1 MRPARCTPSRRQKP
15 ECPACG
21 QRVILVKTAASG
33 GVKRTMCDPEW
44 HRGDGR
50 KTLVTRDGRQI
61 VKAPPE
67 VLGREPHW
75 GTCPRRQELI
85 RITRS

>member
-1 MRPARCTPSRRQKP
+1 MQPCTHRDERRSKP
-15 ECPACG
+15 TCPACG
-21 QRVILVKTAASG
+21 QRIIFVKTAASG
-33 GVKRTMCDPEW
+33 GTRRTMCDPPW

-61 VKAPPE
+61 VKAPPS

-75 GTCPRRQELI
+75 GTCPRRHQLI
-85 RITRS
+85 RITR